1 MFFWGEGWRNLSWLC
16 DQMAEFVLVLLFD
29 VSSTLEMVGRE
40 QFDHFAFALEGVK
53 VFFLWLEVPFCD
65 FGCVFPDEAD
75 SSKSFHAFEW
85 LLVAS
90 KLFLEVV
97 ALIFE

>member
-1 MFFWGEGWRNLSWLC
+1 
-16 DQMAEFVLVLLFD
+16 MAKLILLFLFD
-29 VSSTLEMVGRE
+29 VSSAPEMVGRE
-40 QFDHFAFALEGVK
+40 QFDNFAFALEGVK
-53 VFFLWLEVPFCD
+53 VFFFWLEVPLCD
-65 FGCVFPDEAD
+65 FGCIFSDEAD
-75 SSKSFHAFEW
+75 PSKSFHAFEW